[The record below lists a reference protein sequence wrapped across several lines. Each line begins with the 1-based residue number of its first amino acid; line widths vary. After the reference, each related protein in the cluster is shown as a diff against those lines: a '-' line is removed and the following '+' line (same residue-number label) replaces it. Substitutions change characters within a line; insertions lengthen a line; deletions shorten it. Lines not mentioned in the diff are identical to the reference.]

1 MSYSPGTVV
10 YAKLKGYPWWPARV
24 EVEDSL
30 PSDVRS
36 KKPKTPKPT
45 IGVRFFGSKDYGWFG
60 SNDLKPFD
68 KKDAEITLQKMRNK
82 KHDKLFERSIR
93 EALDPSSSP
102 FDEPM
107 DEEGAVD
114 DLVSDS
120 DGELENES
128 KKSSESYENEDEDE
142 GEYTK
147 KSKSRNKG
155 NKKNKKST
163 ALKSEHRRTSSLG
176 GGKLKKKYRSY
187 SSEDEDDIDHSGKS
201 GKKRRA
207 SEGSALEKI
216 SKRKQRKIDYTDDEE
231 EKMDLDNDKNE
242 FETKKK
248 SRQIIKKERSEGSKS
263 PLKSDNESPEG
274 DVDDKDENKYN
285 KDDVESKSSRIESES
300 HHRSS
305 KSRQSRT
312 PGDRLLHLRHR
323 LQRMTL
329 KDDIE
334 LLDTEK
340 IDEVF
345 TEVENFPITIP
356 LLKESKIGKLM
367 RKIAEKNIDPDPK
380 RIIER
385 SNDLIKKWKCLLE
398 APTHEGSDEET
409 SPKTVTQVEAESPNR
424 EAVHNEENNQPLPD
438 EKETDRKQIVEN
450 IDSNSVK
457 EDKERLPSAMD
468 IDEINDIKSEIGEE
482 KHIIENKDNIVT
494 NGSSPANNQEVN
506 SHEKE
511 DFNNKV
517 SEL

>member
-24 EVEDSL
+24 EVETSL
-30 PSDVRS
+30 PSQVRS

-60 SNDLKPFD
+60 SNDIKPFD
-68 KKDAEITLQKMRNK
+68 KKDAELALQKMKNK
-82 KHDKLFERSIR
+82 KHDKLLERSIR
-93 EALDPSSSP
+93 EALDPSSSS

-107 DEEGAVD
+107 DEEGAD
-114 DLVSDS
+114 DDVVSDY
-120 DGELENES
+120 DVELEVES
-128 KKSSESYENEDEDE
+128 KKSSESYENEDEEE

-155 NKKNKKST
+155 NKKNKKTTSI
-163 ALKSEHRRTSSLG
+163 KSSEHRRTSS
-176 GGKLKKKYRSY
+176 KKFRTY
-187 SSEDEDDIDHSGKS
+187 SSEDEDDVNHGGRG

-207 SEGSALEKI
+207 SEGAALEKA
-216 SKRKQRKIDYTDDEE
+216 SKHKQRKIDYTDDEE
-231 EKMDLDNDKNE
+231 EKMDLDDDKKE
-242 FETKKK
+242 R
-248 SRQIIKKERSEGSKS
+248 RQIIKKDRSEGSKS
-263 PLKSDNESPEG
+263 PVKSDNESPEG

-285 KDDVESKSSRIESES
+285 KDDDAGFESKSNRMESES

-305 KSRQSRT
+305 KSRQSKT
-312 PGDRLLHLRHR
+312 PGDKLLHLRHR

-329 KDDIE
+329 KDEKE

-385 SNDLIKKWKCLLE
+385 SNELIRKWKCLLE
-398 APTHEGSDEET
+398 TPTHEGSDEET
-409 SPKTVTQVEAESPNR
+409 SPKTVTQVESPNR
-424 EAVHNEENNQPLPD
+424 EVVHNEESSQPLPD
-438 EKETDRKQIVEN
+438 EQETDSKNEEN
-450 IDSNSVK
+450 VDSNNVK

-468 IDEINDIKSEIGEE
+468 IDEINDIKPEIDEE
-482 KHIIENKDNIVT
+482 KQIVESRDNIVT
-494 NGSSPANNQEVN
+494 NGSSPAANNQEVN

-511 DFNNKV
+511 GFNNKT

>member
-1 MSYSPGTVV
+1 MSYTPGTVV

-24 EVEDSL
+24 EVEASL
-30 PSDVRS
+30 PSTVIS

-60 SNDLKPFD
+60 SNDIKPFD
-68 KKDAEITLQKMRNK
+68 KKDAELTLQKMKNK
-82 KHDKLFERSIR
+82 KHDKLLERSIR
-93 EALDPSSSP
+93 EALDPSSSS
-102 FDEPM
+102 FDDPV
-107 DEEGAVD
+107 DEEGAD
-114 DLVSDS
+114 DDVESESDV
-120 DGELENES
+120 ELEDES

-155 NKKNKKST
+155 NKKNRKTTSSKS
-163 ALKSEHRRTSSLG
+163 SEHRRTSSLSQ
-176 GGKLKKKYRSY
+176 KKKFRTY
-187 SSEDEDDIDHSGKS
+187 SSEDEDDVDHSGKG

-207 SEGSALEKI
+207 SEGSALEKT
-216 SKRKQRKIDYTDDEE
+216 SKRKHRKIDYTDDEE
-231 EKMDLDNDKNE
+231 EKMDLDDV
-242 FETKKK
+242 KK
-248 SRQIIKKERSEGSKS
+248 IIKKEGSKS
-263 PLKSDNESPEG
+263 PVKSDNESPEG
-274 DVDDKDENKYN
+274 DVNDKDENKYN
-285 KDDVESKSSRIESES
+285 KDDGASFENKSSRMESES

-312 PGDRLLHLRHR
+312 PSDRLLHLRHR

-334 LLDTEK
+334 ILDTEK

-345 TEVENFPITIP
+345 TEVENFRITIP

-385 SNDLIKKWKCLLE
+385 SNELIRKWKCLLE
-398 APTHEGSDEET
+398 TPTHEGSDGET
-409 SPKTVTQVEAESPNR
+409 SPKTVTQIESESPNR
-424 EAVHNEENNQPLPD
+424 EAVHNEESSQPLPGEQ
-438 EKETDRKQIVEN
+438 EKTDCKNDNVDN
-450 IDSNSVK
+450 NNVK
-457 EDKERLPSAMD
+457 EDKERIPSIMD
-468 IDEINDIKSEIGEE
+468 VDEINDIQPEIGEE
-482 KHIIENKDNIVT
+482 KQIIERDNIVT
-494 NGSSPANNQEVN
+494 NGSSLNKQEVN

-511 DFNNKV
+511 DFNNKT